1 MARDCGLGV
10 GTLVIIERVRW
21 RERLA
26 FLHLR
31 FDLGEEF
38 YHRDASGG
46 KAPCSGSRA
55 PRVVESRRPATRRER
70 VIEPNNIGTRGGTV
84 PGAVATGRLAERAFR
99 WARGSLPL
107 PVLYQCLLV
116 RFRTI
121 TSPRTGRRAAHPCRR
136 SD

>member
-1 MARDCGLGV
+1 MAGDCGLGV
-10 GTLVIIERVRW
+10 GTLVIIDRVRW
-21 RERLA
+21 RERLT

-70 VIEPNNIGTRGGTV
+70 VAAQVAALGVRDDFNYNIGRF
-84 PGAVATGRLAERAFR
+84 AK
-99 WARGSLPL
+99 LPEE
-107 PVLYQCLLV
+107 
-116 RFRTI
+116 I
-121 TSPRTGRRAAHPCRR
+121 
-136 SD
+136 